1 MGAAAAVPLI
11 TMAVGA
17 GVNYYNTQRTMRR
30 QDEAL
35 AAQIAQQRERQRV
48 ADAAVQNTVQQVA
61 GSSPDAQRQQA
72 LNDYL
77 TQLQR
82 TAGNATAGLQGIG
95 AVSDRFTDDAAA
107 AGAELHELGGRT
119 ADILSRID
127 APIRQRQ
134 DEGIQFGRL
143 GSDIARVGALSD
155 SDRYL
160 GEIRMRG
167 IRRNPWLDAVSQAAT
182 GYATNYSTG
191 STAWP
196 SSGGGDLNWA
206 AFGGRAPLG

>member
-1 MGAAAAVPLI
+1 MGAAAIPLI
-11 TMAVGA
+11 TLAVGT
-17 GVNYYNTQRTMRR
+17 GVNYYNTQRTLRR
-30 QDEAL
+30 QDDAL

-61 GSSPDAQRQQA
+61 GSDPDAQRQQA

-82 TAGNATAGLQGIG
+82 TAGNATAGLQPIG

-107 AGAELHELGGRT
+107 AGVELHERGGRT

-196 SSGGGDLNWA
+196 SSGSGDLNWA